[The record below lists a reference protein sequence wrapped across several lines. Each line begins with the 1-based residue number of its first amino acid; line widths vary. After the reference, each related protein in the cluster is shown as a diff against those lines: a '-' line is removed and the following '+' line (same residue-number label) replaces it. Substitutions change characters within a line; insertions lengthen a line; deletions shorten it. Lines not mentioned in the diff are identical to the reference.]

1 MIANSLS
8 LQKSVFK
15 QTKEH
20 FGSLDIVVN
29 NAGIFDEIN
38 WEKLLKVNLVKNNID
53 SIILQ
58 KLSMVSLVV
67 HSMQWS

>member
-8 LQKSVFK
+8 LQKSAFK

-58 KLSMVSLVV
+58 SLAWY
-67 HSMQWS
+67 H